1 MRIVCIKTVC
11 TVKITSSL
19 TLIQRTVLIASGI
32 ELKSNLKYR
41 DCHILDPVHEY
52 SYRLLVKL
60 DNAVQAL
67 ALQST

>member
-1 MRIVCIKTVC
+1 MYSQ
-11 TVKITSSL
+11 ITSSL
-19 TLIQRTVLIASGI
+19 TLQGTVLIASGI
-32 ELKSNLKYR
+32 ELKSNLKCR
-41 DCHILDPVHEY
+41 DCRILDSVREY